1 MAGGMDTAELVCRTL
16 IGFLTSGRL
25 NLGSLPPVWGWWVC
39 VPEDFW
45 TKWLPD
51 EMSRHDCTR
60 FVGRRPREART
71 AGLMELLSLTRFQWI
86 NQWNWRLDCP
96 IRQKSP
102 LFPPWTFGLQPTQ
115 QFRCRTGCY
124 IREDVCCIVG
134 KAALGEM
141 LSNVECVV
149 AHDYFVL
156 LAVSIYSSVGRFG
169 QGFGLWLR
177 SRRKCFRMLA
187 RRDTGPLCLDISWP
201 VHKI

>member
-1 MAGGMDTAELVCRTL
+1 MKLQ
-16 IGFLTSGRL
+16 IG
-25 NLGSLPPVWGWWVC
+25 LPNQ
-39 VPEDFW
+39 
-45 TKWLPD
+45 TKV
-51 EMSRHDCTR
+51 S
-60 FVGRRPREART
+60 FV
-71 AGLMELLSLTRFQWI
+71 S
-86 NQWNWRLDCP
+86 
-96 IRQKSP
+96 
-102 LFPPWTFGLQPTQ
+102 PWTFGLQPTQ

-169 QGFGLWLR
+169 QGFGMWLK
-177 SRRKCFRMLA
+177 SRRKCFRMFAL
-187 RRDTGPLCLDISWP
+187 RDTGPLCLDINWT